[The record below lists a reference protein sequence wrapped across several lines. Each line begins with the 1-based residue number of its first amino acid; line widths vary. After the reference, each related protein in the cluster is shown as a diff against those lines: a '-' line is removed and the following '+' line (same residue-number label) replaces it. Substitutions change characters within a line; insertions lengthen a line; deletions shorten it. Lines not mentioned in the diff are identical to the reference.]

1 MNEET
6 ESNVKE
12 ETESK
17 ADKFGR
23 ILTCVLE
30 VGAFVF
36 FGALAIITGTATEPI
51 YRDEEPAVDPDEELR
66 RAGYDKVGKD
76 VWYDRDGKRREKGH
90 LAQKEV
96 LSQKEIR
103 CVELTTHL
111 IVYLHF
117 CIFMLNKGTRWL
129 DR

>member
-23 ILTCVLE
+23 ILAGVLE
-30 VGAFVF
+30 VGVYVF
-36 FGALAIITGTATEPI
+36 FGALDIISGSSSSFCR
-51 YRDEEPAVDPDEELR
+51 RDEEPVDPDEELR

-76 VWYDRDGKRREKGH
+76 VWYDRDGKRREKDIWR
-90 LAQKEV
+90 K
-96 LSQKEIR
+96 KK
-103 CVELTTHL
+103 
-111 IVYLHF
+111 Y
-117 CIFMLNKGTRWL
+117 
-129 DR
+129 